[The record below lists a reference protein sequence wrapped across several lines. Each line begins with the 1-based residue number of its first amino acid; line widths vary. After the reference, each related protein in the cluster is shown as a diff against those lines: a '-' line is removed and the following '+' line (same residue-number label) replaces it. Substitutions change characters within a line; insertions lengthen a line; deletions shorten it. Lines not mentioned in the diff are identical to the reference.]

1 MLSSENKIGLST
13 SIALASTCRRC
24 HAPPSRALVPP
35 TKRLLMLLALYT
47 WCKSIILLHEM
58 CPWAGLKYLF
68 WLFLFCLS
76 FAGKKEKKKKKKRKN
91 RKKTPNPS
99 NSLKAS
105 KLSSCKCPKKLMS
118 GLCLP
123 KTWHPAPSP
132 AMLSAAPLPA
142 PWGGAG
148 SGIRRVLSALFWK
161 KRNYKPCTH
170 KCFEETKVL
179 AGRIASLTKAL
190 R

>member
-1 MLSSENKIGLST
+1 MHHQAELLSHQQSDCSCFWHCTHG
-13 SIALASTCRRC
+13 ARASSCYMRC
-24 HAPPSRALVPP
+24 GHG
-35 TKRLLMLLALYT
+35 LALNI
-47 WCKSIILLHEM
+47 CFGFSCFASLLQ
-58 CPWAGLKYLF
+58 
-68 WLFLFCLS
+68 
-76 FAGKKEKKKKKKRKN
+76 GKKKKKKKKKRKN
-91 RKKTPNPS
+91 RKKNPNPS

-132 AMLSAAPLPA
+132 AMPSAAPLPA